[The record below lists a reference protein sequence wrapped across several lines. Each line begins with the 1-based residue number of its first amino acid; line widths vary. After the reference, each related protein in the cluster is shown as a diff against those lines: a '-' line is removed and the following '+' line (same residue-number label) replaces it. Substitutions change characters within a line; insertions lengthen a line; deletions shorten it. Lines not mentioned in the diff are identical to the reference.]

1 MAASF
6 GAETPILF
14 YGPRAHLHANPGGR
28 NDREWVYWP
37 AWAFRVVAPE
47 FRDRSFNVLQKAVL
61 GVLRASRLTAAE
73 LGERLGVHPELA
85 AFVVTELQEQGR
97 IDAEWK
103 VTKRGVDLL
112 EQESEESANLVPGW
126 VFRDPWS
133 GNLWPFVAS
142 SLEYAHTGR
151 DKRGYPVLELGK
163 TGNPW
168 RQSAW
173 MQLPSAGCGAKPPDA
188 REIVR
193 AALRHKRL
201 GRRRQ
206 QVGVHLDE
214 DIDGVDA
221 VGLDLNRL
229 SGIDPEPT
237 PVFLVSFL
245 YVPRDGDDCD
255 DDWHA
260 CDFFGRGSDP
270 ALRRL
275 VIRVAEE
282 DEKQHLARRLD
293 RLLGLTRHG
302 DFDTSRR
309 AARGR
314 KRKAERLL
322 ERALT
327 IDVRHHVVAEPLEE
341 MLDGWLELRELGGDA
356 GQRHRGGVL
365 TSGRK
370 ALERLLRDVAE
381 KWPLAGIADRLSGDR
396 KTDVELLRRTA
407 RDIGLTELPD
417 ALSGVKKNQVRAVSD
432 YDDSWRLR
440 PLVVATLLRAREAPG
455 HPLRSA
461 AGKAPAVLER
471 IERVASLG
479 GEAAHGSGDGR
490 FDAGSVNTAVQE
502 TLEVA
507 GLLLDL
513 PVRSIEEVMRSG
525 QEE

>member
-6 GAETPILF
+6 GAETPILS

-28 NDREWVYWP
+28 REWVYWP

-61 GVLRASRLTAAE
+61 GVLRASRLTAVE

-85 AFVVTELQEQGR
+85 AFVATELQEQGR

-151 DKRGYPVLELGK
+151 DERGYPVLELGK

-173 MQLPSAGCGAKPPDA
+173 MQLPSAGCGTKPPDA

-221 VGLDLNRL
+221 VGLDLSRL
-229 SGIDPEPT
+229 SGIDPEPA

-275 VIRVAEE
+275 VIQVAEK
-282 DEKQHLARRLD
+282 DENPGLARRLD

-302 DFDTSRR
+302 DFDTFRR
-309 AARGR
+309 AAMRR
-314 KRKAERLL
+314 RRKAERLL
-322 ERALT
+322 ERTLT
-327 IDVRHHVVAEPLEE
+327 IDVRDHAVAEPLEE
-341 MLDGWLELRELGGDA
+341 MLDGWIELRDLGDDA
-356 GQRHRGGVL
+356 GQRYRKGVL
-365 TSGRK
+365 TSCRRT
-370 ALERLLRDVAE
+370 LERLFGEIAKV
-381 KWPLAGIADRLSGDR
+381 WPLAGVDDRLSRDN
-396 KTDVELLRRTA
+396 KANEELLRRMA
-407 RDIGLTELPD
+407 RHIGTQLPNP
-417 ALSGVKKNQVRAVSD
+417 LCSVRKHQVRAVSK
-432 YDDSWRLR
+432 YNNSWQLR
-440 PLVVATLLRAREAPG
+440 PLVVATLLRAWDTPG

-461 AGKAPAVLER
+461 GGKAPDILER
-471 IERVASLG
+471 IERVVRLG
-479 GEAAHGSGDGR
+479 GQAVHGSGGGR
-490 FDAGSVNTAVQE
+490 FDADSVNTAVQE
-502 TLEVA
+502 TLEIV

-513 PVRSIEEVMRSG
+513 PVRPIEEVMRSG
-525 QEE
+525 QE

>member
-28 NDREWVYWP
+28 KEWVYWP

-61 GVLRASRLTAAE
+61 GVLRASRLTAVE
-73 LGERLGVHPELA
+73 LGERLGIHPELA

-151 DKRGYPVLELGK
+151 DERGYPVLELGK

-173 MQLPSAGCGAKPPDA
+173 MQFPSAGCEAKPPNA
-188 REIVR
+188 REILR

-201 GRRRQ
+201 GRRWQ
-206 QVGVHLDE
+206 HVGVHLDE
-214 DIDGVDA
+214 DIDGVNA
-221 VGLDLNRL
+221 VGLDLSRL

-255 DDWHA
+255 DDWYA

-282 DEKQHLARRLD
+282 DEKQHLAGRLD
-293 RLLGLTRHG
+293 WLIGLTRHD
-302 DFDTSRR
+302 DFDTFRR

-314 KRKAERLL
+314 KRKAEWLL

-327 IDVRHHVVAEPLEE
+327 IDVRHHAVAEPLAE

-356 GQRHRGGVL
+356 GQRHRDGVL

-396 KTDVELLRRTA
+396 ETDVELLRRTA

-417 ALSGVKKNQVRAVSD
+417 AQSEVKKNLVRAVSD

-440 PLVVATLLRAREAPG
+440 PLAVATLLRARDAPG

-461 AGKAPAVLER
+461 AGKAPDVLER

-479 GEAAHGSGDGR
+479 GGAAHGSGGGR
-490 FDAGSVNTAVQE
+490 LDVDTVNTAVQE

-513 PVRSIEEVMRSG
+513 PARSIEEVMQDV

>member
-1 MAASF
+1 MSF
-6 GAETPILF
+6 GPETSILS
-14 YGPRAHLHANPGGR
+14 YRPHAHANPGGR
-28 NDREWVYWP
+28 NDRVWVYWP
-37 AWAFRVVAPE
+37 AKAFRVVAPE
-47 FRDRSFNVLQKAVL
+47 LRDRSFNVLQKAVL

-73 LGERLGVHPELA
+73 LGGCLGVHPELA
-85 AFVVTELQEQGR
+85 AFVSTELQEQGR
-97 IDAEWK
+97 LDSDWT

-142 SLEYAHTGR
+142 SLEHARTVPGETGTGSPLL
-151 DKRGYPVLELGK
+151 DLGT
-163 TGNPW
+163 TGSPW
-168 RQSAW
+168 RQRAW
-173 MQLPSAGCGAKPPDA
+173 AQLPPDGQGTDPPDA
-188 REIVR
+188 REILR

-214 DIDGVDA
+214 DMDGVNA

-275 VIRVAEE
+275 VIQAAEE
-282 DEKQHLARRLD
+282 DGRQGLARRLD
-293 RLLGLTRHG
+293 RLIGLTRHS
-302 DFDTSRR
+302 DFDTFRR
-309 AARGR
+309 AARNR
-314 KRKAERLL
+314 RRKADRLL

-327 IDVRHHVVAEPLEE
+327 LDVRRHDVAEPLAE
-341 MLDGWLELRELGGDA
+341 MLDGWIELRDLGDA
-356 GQRHRGGVL
+356 AGRWRRDGVL
-365 TSGRK
+365 MSGRK
-370 ALERLLRDVAE
+370 ALERLFAEVAGA
-381 KWPLAGIADRLSGDR
+381 WPLAGVSERLSYDR
-396 KTDVELLRRTA
+396 KTNGELLRRTA
-407 RDIGLTELPD
+407 REIGLAGLPE
-417 ALSGVKKNQVRAVSD
+417 ALCGVRKGQVHAVSD
-432 YDDSWRLR
+432 YADSWRLR
-440 PLVVATLLRAREAPG
+440 PLVVATLLGARDAPG
-455 HPLRSA
+455 HPLRTA
-461 AGKAPAVLER
+461 AGKAPDVLER

-479 GEAAHGSGDGR
+479 GEAAHGSEDGR
-490 FDAGSVNTAVQE
+490 LGVDTANTTVQE
-502 TLEVA
+502 TLEIV

-513 PVRSIEEVMRSG
+513 PVRTIEEVMRSG